1 VTRKLA
7 VILTNWENHRTQ
19 IQWDNN
25 FLTKVFLF
33 YFLTAYTSL
42 FYLAYFKNAITFWG
56 VPKLKDSCK
65 SGRTDYRNVSGGCA
79 DELTLQLVSL
89 LMTNLTIGNTK
100 EVLIPWIISKVKLYL
115 YQKSV
120 SKEKMTEGE
129 TQDQIKDEMKN
140 LPQWERESKLG
151 LFEGTFDEYSEMV
164 IQYGYV
170 TMFASAF
177 ALAPLLAVLN
187 NMIEVRT
194 DAFKIISSYSRPI
207 IKQAT
212 GIGHWYAV
220 LEIISIIAVINNCFL
235 IGFAF
240 EPLYVLITPLV
251 TSVSNSV
258 TYLIK
263 SNPSISNEIRV
274 LVLAQL
280 DDQRFWKTAFA
291 VFAVIAILEHVL
303 FFVKF
308 VIGYIIPDT
317 PGWVTK
323 QIALQ
328 AYLQVEQFRKQKGIV
343 RTDFTR
349 EDIGADEDLDKND
362 DIDVD
367 AVLKHEN
374 QKVLERELE
383 EKEDK
388 KEEKKLEQAYMEKK
402 EEMKQESPKSE
413 N

>member
-1 VTRKLA
+1 
-7 VILTNWENHRTQ
+7 
-19 IQWDNN
+19 
-25 FLTKVFLF
+25 
-33 YFLTAYTSL
+33 
-42 FYLAYFKNAITFWG
+42 
-56 VPKLKDSCK
+56 
-65 SGRTDYRNVSGGCA
+65 
-79 DELTLQLVSL
+79 
-89 LMTNLTIGNTK
+89 
-100 EVLIPWIISKVKLYL
+100 
-115 YQKSV
+115 
-120 SKEKMTEGE
+120 
-129 TQDQIKDEMKN
+129 
-140 LPQWERESKLG
+140 
-151 LFEGTFDEYSEMV
+151 MV